1 MVPLSALWIPIVL
14 SAVIIFVASSIMHIL
29 LPYHRGDYKKLPEE
43 DKVLPALRAAGL
55 TRGLYVFPFC
65 AHKEMKSPAI
75 VEKYDQGP
83 VGMMTI
89 FPTGAPVI
97 AKFMGLWF
105 IYCLIIA
112 FFVAYL
118 AAHTIAPGTDY
129 LAVFRVVGTAGFL
142 AFGLGTLSNGIWK
155 GMPWGFVIKEA
166 VDGLV
171 YALLMAGTF
180 GWRWPR

>member
-55 TRGLYVFPFC
+55 TRGLYVFPFSS
-65 AHKEMKSPAI
+65 HKEMKSPAI
-75 VEKYDQGP
+75 VEKYDRGP

-89 FPTGAPVI
+89 FPTGTPII

-155 GMPWGFVIKEA
+155 GMP
-166 VDGLV
+166 
-171 YALLMAGTF
+171 
-180 GWRWPR
+180 